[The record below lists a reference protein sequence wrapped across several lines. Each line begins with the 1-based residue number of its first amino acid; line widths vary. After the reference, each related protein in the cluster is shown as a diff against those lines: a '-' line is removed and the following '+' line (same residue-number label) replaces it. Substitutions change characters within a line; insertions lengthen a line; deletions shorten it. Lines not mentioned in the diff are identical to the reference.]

1 MLVLTRKP
9 GEAVRIGRD
18 LIITIKEIRGKQV
31 RLGIE
36 APASVPVYRQ
46 EIYEAV
52 MQSNREAIAPPQLS
66 GDLGD
71 LLGIIPAKITQDNQD
86 DQEVNKQ

>member
-18 LIITIKEIRGKQV
+18 LVITIKEIRGKQV

-46 EIYEAV
+46 EIYEAL
-52 MQSNREAIAPPQLS
+52 MESNRQAIVPEQLS
-66 GDLGD
+66 GDLLELIGD
-71 LLGIIPAKITQDNQD
+71 VPKTAPAQKDPD
-86 DQEVNKQ
+86 EVKEK

>member
-9 GEAVRIGRD
+9 GQAVRIGRD
-18 LIITIKEIRGKQV
+18 LVITIKEVRGKQV

-36 APASVPVYRQ
+36 APPDIPVYRQ

-52 MQSNREAIAPPQLS
+52 MQSNREALAPEQLS
-66 GDLGD
+66 GELRD
-71 LLGIIPAKITQDNQD
+71 LLGVVPGSHAPPKQDK
-86 DQEVNKQ
+86 QEVTEK

>member
-18 LIITIKEIRGKQV
+18 LVITIKEIRGKQV

-36 APASVPVYRQ
+36 APASIPVYRQ
-46 EIYEAV
+46 EIYDAV
-52 MQSNREAIAPPQLS
+52 IQSNREAIAPEQLS
-66 GDLGD
+66 GELRD
-71 LLGIIPAKITQDNQD
+71 LLGTIPAKHTQTI
-86 DQEVNKQ
+86 QEEREVKE